1 MKSSSVFTTITQ
13 FEEAIP
19 VQDNML
25 PRARAWQSLWSRMPA
40 IHALLWVCMA
50 LACLGTSWFSYQLLL
65 VPQAASFPPAW
76 GASRWVQAADGQAPV
91 AYFRYATTLSTLP
104 DSAAV
109 TVAANQVFRLYVN
122 GISIGSN
129 ALDFSQ
135 GVASRAYVYDVS
147 ATLHAGKNVIALRVA
162 NIDEHIPGVRASLG
176 IVQGHAL
183 YRYGSGNG
191 WVATVRSAL
200 AHPRYASSLSAWANL
215 DFDASAWPS
224 IQLAGGAPAAP
235 MLTVDPLIYE
245 QPLPLHWLSAGYTPD
260 AYFVR
265 QVSLPLGSSETW
277 LRLAATGTADVSIN
291 GHLLIVWTG
300 QPLIHEENLASY
312 LSDDGTPVQYK
323 TGLELG
329 VYDISPYL
337 HPGINTIAVHAAT
350 PGVSAAR
357 AGLDTLSAAITLDLV
372 SSDAWGRH
380 TWLTP
385 NGGWHAS
392 EHAVAGWT
400 TDGSAISSWPAA
412 ILIARPGPVHAFYL
426 PANVTPRGVQSM
438 PLDLVAQTMLG
449 SIVLVLG
456 SWLLLA
462 LYLARR
468 YSRPLRAML
477 EAMSL
482 AYLPAVAF
490 ESVLVAFAREPQMVR
505 PFPYTWP
512 WATVL
517 LALTCAGLLLL
528 ALNVRAGQKQ
538 HCISDVAGKEI
549 RNAWRASPS
558 WGYRDGEASHALRN
572 ATPVVSHT
580 FRQRA
585 WRWLHAHWALV
596 LLVLLAIPLSCYNL
610 AYEPYWQDELSSY
623 YASRGILAHGLPF
636 FPSGFLYP
644 KAELYSYLLALWTT
658 LFGEQD
664 GMTRAISA
672 LEYVASLPLLYI
684 VGCYFFERRT
694 ALLAT
699 AMLALSPI
707 CLVWSRQMRMYEQA
721 QLMTLLTVFL
731 FYRATQERRRVYPIY
746 GAAVCLILTYLS
758 HEETFIILPG
768 IVLCV
773 LLASRDAAHRLP
785 AVLYQ
790 KHWWC
795 AAALCVGVIGA
806 QLLIARFS
814 HPPTLGTDTTERPL
828 VWFTT
833 DNIVYY
839 LSLLYAP
846 NVLGYGTL
854 PWITLNSL
862 PATFGCIWAARSTD
876 RRAQYCALFLVTT
889 LLTLVL
895 LFTFQADR
903 YIYTFLPIYYL
914 MGAYAL
920 LVMLRAMWAFARS
933 SQHSSVSEPI
943 PPICVHAGGYRGNGT
958 GERAYVGE
966 RSHHLPR
973 PTRVLLAGTAS
984 LVCAIVLLSPMLP
997 VSNYNLFVSRVM
1009 GFSYHRHYA
1018 DYDAVGQYM
1027 HQHWKPGDIVIA
1039 VSPPNSVLYYVGHAD
1054 YYFSIDRAL
1063 YIIERDG
1070 HLIETA
1076 SNSQA
1081 LFNQDDFQAVL
1092 AAHARV
1098 WIISDNSSYQAEVM
1112 KRFVFPPDL
1121 HLVFEGYGSAVY
1133 FRPA

>member
-1 MKSSSVFTTITQ
+1 MKSSSIFTTITQ
-13 FEEAIP
+13 SEEAIP
-19 VQDNML
+19 AQDNRL
-25 PRARAWQSLWSRMPA
+25 PPAQARQPLWSRMPA
-40 IHALLWVCMA
+40 TYALLWICMA
-50 LACLGTSWFSYQLLL
+50 LACLGASWFSYQLLL
-65 VPQAASFPPAW
+65 VPQVASFPPVW

-122 GISIGSN
+122 GIPIGSN

-135 GVASRAYVYDVS
+135 GVTSRAYVYDVS

-176 IVQGHAL
+176 IVRGHAL

-224 IQLAGGAPAAP
+224 IQIAGSMPAAP
-235 MLTVDPLIYE
+235 MLTINPLIYE
-245 QPLPLHWLSAGYTPD
+245 QSLPLHWLSAGYTPD

-291 GHLLIVWTG
+291 GHQLIVWTG
-300 QPLIHEENLASY
+300 QPLIPEQNLASY

-337 HPGINTIAVHAAT
+337 HPGMNTIAVHAAA

-357 AGLDTLSAAITLDLV
+357 AGLDTLSAAITLDLL
-372 SSDAWGRH
+372 SGDAWGHH

-385 NGGWHAS
+385 DGGWHAS
-392 EHAVAGWT
+392 EQSIADWT
-400 TDGSAISSWPAA
+400 TDGSVISSWPAA
-412 ILIARPGPVHAFYL
+412 IQVARPGPVHAFYL
-426 PANVTPRGVQSM
+426 PGSVTPRGVESM
-438 PLDLVAQTMLG
+438 PPDLVAQTVLG
-449 SIVLVLG
+449 SVILVLG
-456 SWLLLA
+456 SWLLVS
-462 LYLARR
+462 LYLAHR
-468 YSRPLRAML
+468 YLRPLRTML

-490 ESVLVAFAREPQMVR
+490 EGMLVALAREPQMVR

-512 WATVL
+512 WATGL

-538 HCISDVAGKEI
+538 RPYSSVKPHTPA
-549 RNAWRASPS
+549 
-558 WGYRDGEASHALRN
+558 RDMAPARSATTHKAVDGRLTEYYALE
-572 ATPVVSHT
+572 PVSHT
-580 FRQRA
+580 LRQRT

-596 LLVLLAIPLSCYNL
+596 LLVLLAIALSCYNL
-610 AYEPYWQDELSSY
+610 AYEPYWQDELASY

-658 LFGEQD
+658 LFGEQY

-672 LEYVASLPLLYI
+672 LDYVVSLPLLYI

-721 QLMTLLTVFL
+721 QLLTLLTVFL
-731 FYRATQERRRVYPIY
+731 FYKATQERRRVYPIY
-746 GAAVCLILTYLS
+746 AAAICLILTYLS

-773 LLASRDAAHRLP
+773 LLASRDTAHRLP

-795 AAALCVGVIGA
+795 AAALCTGVIGT

-814 HPPTLGTDTTERPL
+814 HPPTLGTDATERPL
-828 VWFTT
+828 VLFTT

-846 NVLGYGTL
+846 NALGHGTL

-862 PATFGCIWAARSTD
+862 LATFGCIWAARSTD
-876 RRAQYCALFLVTT
+876 RRAHYCSLFLVTT

-903 YIYTFLPIYYL
+903 YIYTFLPIYYF
-914 MGAYAL
+914 MSAYAL

-933 SQHSSVSEPI
+933 SQHFAAPEPI
-943 PPICVHAGGYRGNGT
+943 PPLASMHAGGYRANGT
-958 GERAYVGE
+958 GERAYVV
-966 RSHHLPR
+966 RLPW

-997 VSNYNLFVSRVM
+997 VSNYNLFVSRIM

-1027 HQHWKPGDIVIA
+1027 HQHWKPGDTVIA
-1039 VSPPNSVLYYVGHAD
+1039 VAPPNSVLYYVGHAD

-1070 HLIETA
+1070 RLVETA

-1081 LFNQDDFQAVL
+1081 LFNQDDFHAVL